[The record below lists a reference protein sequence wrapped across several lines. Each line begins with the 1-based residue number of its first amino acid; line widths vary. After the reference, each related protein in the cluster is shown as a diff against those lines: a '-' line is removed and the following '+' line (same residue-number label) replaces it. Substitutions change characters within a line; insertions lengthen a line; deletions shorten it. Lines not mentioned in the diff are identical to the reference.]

1 MTMNRYLLAFEVCIN
16 LLQRLGLQRAI
27 PIGRGLGR
35 LMFLSL
41 PQRRRWASQAIEQR
55 LGTTRKRAVQLAKS
69 SFLHAGQSF
78 MEHLF
83 TREFDYR
90 FMHDHV
96 EVASPKS
103 FYPWVE
109 TNRPIVGVTGHF
121 GAWELLAGVLNL
133 HFQSRPAQI
142 VVRQPKNET
151 MSRIMTRFRQGSRI
165 EVVHRD
171 QAASKVLSNLRKNG
185 ITAFLVDQNTGR
197 SKAVFLPFLGRYAA
211 VNMGPALLAIRAK
224 ALVWPIFL
232 LRNGNQQYTLEAHPP
247 LDTLNLKAASLEDK
261 ITEVAT
267 FYTQAVEQMVLRYPE
282 QWFWMHRRWKKR
294 PKWED
299 ATAKKSCRSCK
310 GDSAMRR

>member
-1 MTMNRYLLAFEVCIN
+1 MP
-16 LLQRLGLQRAI
+16 QRLGLKRAI
-27 PIGRGLGR
+27 HLGRILGR
-35 LMFLSL
+35 LMFLGL
-41 PQRRRWASQAIEQR
+41 PQRRRWATQAIEHR
-55 LGTTRKRAVQLAKS
+55 LGTTRERAVQLAKS

-78 MEHLF
+78 VEHLF
-83 TREFDYR
+83 TREIDHR
-90 FMHDHV
+90 FMHSHV
-96 EVASPKS
+96 AVPAPKS
-103 FYPWVE
+103 FFPWIE
-109 TNRPIVGVTGHF
+109 AQRPIVAVTGHF

-151 MSRIMTRFRQGSRI
+151 MSRIMTRFRQGSGV
-165 EVVHRD
+165 EVIHRD
-171 QAASKVLSNLRKNG
+171 EAATKVLSNLRKNG

-232 LRNGNQQYTLEAHPP
+232 LRNGKQQYRLDAHPP
-247 LDTLNLKAASLEDK
+247 LDTLHLQAASLQDK

-267 FYTQAVEQMVLRYPE
+267 FYTQAVEGMVRKYPE

-294 PKWED
+294 PKWEA
-299 ATAKKSCRSCK
+299 ATAKKS
-310 GDSAMRR
+310 